1 MFKYLVKIFVLAS
14 YLSTSG
20 AFAEG
25 IVREDQLEGLREE
38 LGQVGARVRSS
49 LSETSAAMSELENN
63 SDKSGHAAKAYA
75 LLDSIEDET
84 RTVLSS
90 VKLNSPFMDA
100 LDDARA
106 KVVTILRKHERE
118 PQSAARDA
126 RIARLSIALEKLET
140 QYVKIQGVE
149 KTIVRLL
156 SDHQLIR
163 REIQLNEEVVAV
175 ENFVG
180 SLGKLTA
187 SLDAM
192 VNVLSEVSQSAV
204 DTSDTAVI
212 AQE

>member
-126 RIARLSIALEKLET
+126 RIARLSTALEKLET

>member
-163 REIQLNEEVVAV
+163 REIQRNEEVVAV